1 MRSDDELYSAFLTGD
16 GNAYDELM
24 IRHGDDLLIYLN
36 GYTHNFHDAEDLMI
50 DAFARIMVKKPS
62 IGEGNFRAY
71 LFRTGRN
78 LATRFHFRSHRADVF
93 SMEDL
98 DREIS
103 DGTLPEQI
111 AWDNEK
117 TGILNVCLERI
128 DPQLR
133 EALWLVYCEGMTYAQ
148 AAEIMGVSSRKID
161 KLLAKGK
168 SLLKVELGK
177 EGVTN
182 PY

>member
-1 MRSDDELYSAFLTGD
+1 MRSDDELYSTFLAGD
-16 GNAYDELM
+16 GTAYDELM
-24 IRHGDDLLIYLN
+24 IRHGDDLLVYLN

-50 DAFARIMVKKPS
+50 EAFARIMVKKPS
-62 IGEGNFRAY
+62 IGAGSFRAY

-78 LATRFHFRSHRADVF
+78 LATRFHFRSHRAVIF
-93 SMEDL
+93 SMDDL
-98 DREIS
+98 DREIT

-117 TGILNVCLERI
+117 AGILNVCLERI

-148 AAEIMGVSSRKID
+148 AADIMGVSSRKID

-168 SLLKVELGK
+168 LLLKEELGK

>member
-1 MRSDDELYSAFLTGD
+1 MDDQRIVELYWS
-16 GNAYDELM
+16 
-24 IRHGDDLLIYLN
+24 
-36 GYTHNFHDAEDLMI
+36 
-50 DAFARIMVKKPS
+50 
-62 IGEGNFRAY
+62 
-71 LFRTGRN
+71 
-78 LATRFHFRSHRADVF
+78 RADVF

-98 DREIS
+98 DREIA

-117 TGILNVCLERI
+117 TSILNVCLGRI

-133 EALWLVYCEGMTYAQ
+133 EALWLVYGEGMTYTQ

-161 KLLAKGK
+161 KLLARGK
-168 SLLKVELGK
+168 LLLKEELGK

>member
-16 GNAYDELM
+16 GTAYDELM

-62 IGEGNFRAY
+62 IGAGNFRAY

-93 SMEDL
+93 SMDDL
-98 DREIS
+98 DREIAG
-103 DGTLPEQI
+103 GTLPEQI

-117 TGILNVCLERI
+117 NGILNVCLERI

-161 KLLAKGK
+161 KLLARGK
-168 SLLKVELGK
+168 SLLKEELGK

>member
-1 MRSDDELYSAFLTGD
+1 MRSDDELYSSYLAGD
-16 GNAYDELM
+16 GTAYDELM

-50 DAFARIMVKKPS
+50 EAFARIMVKKPS
-62 IGEGNFRAY
+62 IREGNFRAY

-78 LATRFHFRSHRADVF
+78 LAARFHLRSRRAEVF

-98 DREIS
+98 NREIA
-103 DGTLPEQI
+103 DGRLPEQI

-117 TGILNVCLERI
+117 ASILNVCLGRI

-133 EALWLVYCEGMTYAQ
+133 EALWLVYYEEMTYAQ

-168 SLLKVELGK
+168 SLLKEELGK

>member
-1 MRSDDELYSAFLTGD
+1 MRGDDELYSAFLTGD
-16 GNAYDELM
+16 GSAYDELM

-50 DAFARIMVKKPS
+50 EAFARIMVKKPS
-62 IGEGNFRAY
+62 IGAGNFRAY

-78 LATRFHFRSHRADVF
+78 LAARFHSRSRRAVVF

-98 DREIS
+98 DREIA

-117 TGILNVCLERI
+117 TGILNVCLGRI

-133 EALWLVYCEGMTYAQ
+133 EALWLVYGEGMKYAQ
-148 AAEIMGVSSRKID
+148 AADIMGVSTRKID
-161 KLLAKGK
+161 KLLARGK
-168 SLLKVELGK
+168 TLLKEELGK